1 MLHNCVAIVPC
12 RAGSKGL
19 PNKNFLMLGSKKLY
33 KITLDQALRCINEV
47 IISSDKNLE
56 KELKCYSVEQ
66 HRRSPELSRDQ
77 STMAELMLELIGR
90 YELHQSTIVLL
101 QPTSPLRRDE
111 DISKCIKTFK
121 NNNFDLVFTVSSQ
134 DKTVLKSGFVRGNKF
149 IPIAEPEFTSMNRQ
163 DLPELFKPNGAVY
176 VFNGG
181 WFEENNGFTSNNVGV
196 VEMPTENGLDID
208 NQEDFDRV
216 AQIYKKHLKN

>member
-19 PNKNFLMLGSKKLY
+19 PNKNFLMVGSKKLY

-47 IISSDKNLE
+47 IISSDQNLE
-56 KELKCYSVEQ
+56 KELGCYSVKQ
-66 HRRSPELSRDQ
+66 HRRSPALATDQ
-77 STMAELMLELIGR
+77 STMAELMLELISM
-90 YELHQSTIVLL
+90 YELQKSTIVLL

-111 DISKCIKTFK
+111 DILKCIKTFK
-121 NNNFDLVFTVSSQ
+121 NNTFDLVFTVSSQ
-134 DKTVLKSGFVRGNKF
+134 DRAVLKSGFIRGNKF
-149 IPIAEPEFTSMNRQ
+149 IPLAEPEFTFMNRQ
-163 DLPELFKPNGAVY
+163 DLPELFRPNGAVY

-181 WFEENNGFTSNNVGV
+181 WFEKNNGFTSSNVGV
-196 VEMPTENGLDID
+196 VEMPMENSLDID

-216 AQIYKKHLKN
+216 AQIYKNHSKN

>member
-19 PNKNFLMLGSKKLY
+19 PNKNFLMLGSEKLY

-56 KELKCYSVEQ
+56 KELECYSVEQ
-66 HRRSPELSRDQ
+66 HRRSPELSTDQ
-77 STMAELMLELIGR
+77 STMAELILELIRR
-90 YELHQSTIVLL
+90 YALRESTIVLL

-111 DISKCIKTFK
+111 DISKSIETFK
-121 NNNFDLVFTVSSQ
+121 NNTFDLVFTVSAQ
-134 DKTVLKSGFVRGNKF
+134 DRAVLKSGFVRGNQF
-149 IPIAEPEFTSMNRQ
+149 IPIAEPDFTFMNRQ
-163 DLPELFKPNGAVY
+163 DLPELFRPNGAVY

-196 VEMPTENGLDID
+196 VEMPKESSLDID
-208 NQEDFDRV
+208 NQEDFDKV
-216 AQIYKKHLKN
+216 AQIFKRHSKN

>member
-19 PNKNFLMLGSKKLY
+19 PNKNFLMVGSKKLY

-56 KELKCYSVEQ
+56 KELGCYSVKQ
-66 HRRSPELSRDQ
+66 HRRSPALATDQ
-77 STMAELMLELIGR
+77 STMAELMLELISM
-90 YELHQSTIVLL
+90 YELQKSTIVLL

-111 DISKCIKTFK
+111 DILKCIKNFK
-121 NNNFDLVFTVSSQ
+121 NNTFDLVFTVSSQ
-134 DKTVLKSGFVRGNKF
+134 DRAVLKSGFIRGNKF
-149 IPIAEPEFTSMNRQ
+149 IPLAEPEFTFMNRQ
-163 DLPELFKPNGAVY
+163 DLPELFRPNGAVY

-181 WFEENNGFTSNNVGV
+181 WFEKNNGFTSSNVGV
-196 VEMPTENGLDID
+196 VEMPMENSLDID

-216 AQIYKKHLKN
+216 AQIYKNHSKN

>member
-1 MLHNCVAIVPC
+1 MHNCVAIVPC

-19 PNKNFLMLGSKKLY
+19 PNKNFLMVGSKKLY

-56 KELKCYSVEQ
+56 KELGCYSVKQ
-66 HRRSPELSRDQ
+66 HRRSPALATDQ
-77 STMAELMLELIGR
+77 STMAELMLELIR
-90 YELHQSTIVLL
+90 MYELQKSTIVLL

-111 DISKCIKTFK
+111 DILKCIKTFK
-121 NNNFDLVFTVSSQ
+121 NNTFDLVFTVSSQ
-134 DKTVLKSGFVRGNKF
+134 DRAVLKSGFVRGNKF
-149 IPIAEPEFTSMNRQ
+149 VPIVEPDLTFMNRQ
-163 DLPELFKPNGAVY
+163 DLPELFRPNGAVY

-181 WFEENNGFTSNNVGV
+181 WFEKNNGFTSSNVGV
-196 VEMPTENGLDID
+196 VEMPTENSVDID

-216 AQIYKKHLKN
+216 AQIYKNYSKN

>member
-19 PNKNFLMLGSKKLY
+19 PDKNFLILGSEKLY
-33 KITLDQALRCINEV
+33 KIALDQALRCISEV

-56 KELKCYSVEQ
+56 KELACYSVEQ
-66 HRRSPELSRDQ
+66 HRRSPQLSTDH
-77 STMAELMLELIGR
+77 STMAELMFELIRR
-90 YELHQSTIVLL
+90 YQLHESTIVLL

-111 DISKCIKTFK
+111 DISKCINTFK
-121 NNNFDLVFTVSSQ
+121 NNTFDLVFTVSSQ
-134 DKTVLKSGFVRGNKF
+134 DRAVLKSGFVRGNKF
-149 IPIAEPEFTSMNRQ
+149 IPIAEPDFTFMNRQ
-163 DLPELFKPNGAVY
+163 DLPKLYRPNGAVY

-181 WFEENNGFTSNNVGV
+181 WFEKNNGFTSSNVGV
-196 VEMPTENGLDID
+196 VEMPKENSLDID

-216 AQIYKKHLKN
+216 AQIYKKHSKK

>member
-1 MLHNCVAIVPC
+1 
-12 RAGSKGL
+12 
-19 PNKNFLMLGSKKLY
+19 MLGSKKLY

>member
-19 PNKNFLMLGSKKLY
+19 PDKNFLILGSEKLY
-33 KITLDQALRCINEV
+33 KIALDQALRCISEV

-56 KELKCYSVEQ
+56 KELECYSVEQ
-66 HRRSPELSRDQ
+66 HLRSPELSTDQ
-77 STMAELMLELIGR
+77 STMAELMFELIRR
-90 YELHQSTIVLL
+90 YQLHESTIVLL

-121 NNNFDLVFTVSSQ
+121 NNTFDLVFTVSSQ
-134 DKTVLKSGFVRGNKF
+134 DRAVLKSGFVRGNKF
-149 IPIAEPEFTSMNRQ
+149 VPISEPDFTFMNRQ
-163 DLPELFKPNGAVY
+163 DLPELFRPNGAVY

-181 WFEENNGFTSNNVGV
+181 WFVENNGFTSNNIGV
-196 VEMPTENGLDID
+196 VEMPKENSLDID
-208 NQEDFDRV
+208 NQQDFD
-216 AQIYKKHLKN
+216 